1 MKKLENNKEVNEL
14 RLMQLLQLKLLI
26 EIKNIS
32 KKLNI
37 DYFLIAGTLLGSVR
51 HGGFIPWDSDADIAM
66 SRKDYNKLIENNNIF
81 SSDVFLQCDETDLK
95 NKTGFAKLRLNDTLV
110 LENGNQR
117 NDKNHGFYID
127 IFPLD
132 KYVYKSKMINMIN
145 HYFYK
150 YLIRLKAFKN
160 GKKHSSTNFRSFIS
174 FIICA
179 PSFIIPLKTIKFLHN
194 KISNQY
200 SNLNTKFVNNFNSK
214 YGLEKQFISLDT
226 YFPTSMTYFEGHEFK
241 APNKID
247 IWLKKIYGDYNTLPK
262 KQINYT
268 HKLMKN
274 FTIDFGKYS
283 YLLGKSETFV
293 LNELEIN
300 SDVKKNS

>member
-1 MKKLENNKEVNEL
+1 MKKLQNNKYVNEL

-26 EIKNIS
+26 DIKNIS
-32 KKLNI
+32 TKLNI

-66 SRKDYNKLIENNNIF
+66 TRKDYNKLIKNNNLF
-81 SSDVFLQCDETDLK
+81 SSDVFLQCDETDFK
-95 NKTGFAKLRLNDTLV
+95 NKTGFAKLRLKDTLV

-117 NDKNHGFYID
+117 NDKNQGFYID

-132 KYVYKSKMINMIN
+132 KYVYKSKIINTIN
-145 HYFYK
+145 HYLYK

-160 GKKHSSTNFRSFIS
+160 GKKYSSTNLRSFIS
-174 FIICA
+174 FIICT

-194 KISNQY
+194 RISNQY
-200 SNLNTKFVNNFNSK
+200 SNSNTKFVNNFNSK
-214 YGLEKQFISLDT
+214 YGLEKQFIPLDN
-226 YFPTSMTYFEGHEFK
+226 YLPTSTTYFEGHEFK
-241 APNKID
+241 APNKIN
-247 IWLKKIYGDYNTLPK
+247 IWLKKIYGDYNILPK
-262 KQINYT
+262 KQINHT
-268 HKLMKN
+268 NKLMKN

-283 YLLGKSETFV
+283 YLLGKSEKFV

-300 SDVKKNS
+300 SDV